1 MSMIS
6 GLRTLRRREV
16 LPPGTEPIAVTSA
29 DAVPLRG
36 VRIAGPAGHT
46 FVIGHG
52 MTHSIRRAST
62 RRVITA
68 FAAHGTVIALD
79 FRGHGA
85 SGGRSSAG
93 GSEVADIDAAMV
105 LARERSDDPVTVV
118 GFSMGGAVAL
128 RQAVLGTTPP
138 DVVVAVS
145 APSRWFVRESSP
157 MRRVHWLLEHPLGGV
172 IGRRVG
178 IRIDDPP
185 DDIPETP
192 LETVGRIA
200 APLLLVQGDADH
212 YVGPSHGIDLRRAS
226 HGHADLWL
234 EHGMGH
240 AETATSDVLVD
251 RIARWA
257 IDHA

>member
-1 MSMIS
+1 MSVIP
-6 GLRTLRRREV
+6 GLHTPRRRDV
-16 LPPGTEPIAVTSA
+16 LPPGTEPVAVTSVDGVA
-29 DAVPLRG
+29 LRG
-36 VRIAGPAGHT
+36 LRVAGPAGHT

-62 RRVITA
+62 RRVIRA

-85 SGGRSSAG
+85 SGGRSSVG
-93 GSEVADIDAAMV
+93 GSEVADIDAALR
-105 LARERSDDPVTVV
+105 LARALGNDPVTVV

-128 RQAVLGTTPP
+128 RQAVLGDSPP

-145 APSRWFVRESSP
+145 PPSRWFVRETLP

-178 IRIDDPP
+178 IRIDDPW

-192 LETVGRIA
+192 LEIVGRIVL
-200 APLLLVQGDADH
+200 PLLLVQGDADH
-212 YVGPSHGIDLRRAS
+212 YFGPSHAIDLRRAS
-226 HGHADLWL
+226 HGHAELWL

-240 AETATSDVLVD
+240 AEAATSDALVD

-257 IDHA
+257 MGHV